1 MGAEIRRPWHYSIL
15 LLVGFLAA
23 FFLGLAAF
31 VLVFAALVLA
41 FATFVLLAALTF
53 VLAALV
59 IARFAAVGVGAVGT
73 MVGSASGVGAG
84 ALMVMMA
91 LVFAHLGL
99 SSAVGHLFSRS
110 IVVASRHTE
119 CKSGSHNSS

>member
-1 MGAEIRRPWHYSIL
+1 M
-15 LLVGFLAA
+15 
-23 FFLGLAAF
+23 
-31 VLVFAALVLA
+31 LVFAALVLA
-41 FATFVLLAALTF
+41 FAAFVLLAALTL

-59 IARFAAVGVGAVGT
+59 IARLAAVSVGAVGT
-73 MVGSASGVGAG
+73 MVGGAGGVGAG

>member
-1 MGAEIRRPWHYSIL
+1 MGARYRHPWHYSIL
-15 LLVGFLAA
+15 LLIGFLAA
-23 FFLGLAAF
+23 FFLGLLAF

-53 VLAALV
+53 MLAALV
-59 IARFAAVGVGAVGT
+59 IARLAAVRVGAVGT
-73 MVGSASGVGAG
+73 VVGGAGGVGAG

-99 SSAVGHLFSRS
+99 SCAVGHLFSRS
-110 IVVASRHTE
+110 IVVACRHTE
-119 CKSGSHNSS
+119 SKSGSHKSS